1 MVLNLVWSLRNAT
14 LPTSYNRPQLD
25 NRWDPQ
31 SLPIPTVIM
40 SSHEVSDS
48 SRFRSA
54 AILTLTMVGLLWLVY
69 LGALIFDFGITQY
82 GIYPRRISGLTGIVF
97 APIIHGS
104 FAHLVSNSLP
114 IILLGTALMYGYPR
128 SAWPVLGFI
137 YVGTGLGVWLI
148 ARDAYHIGAS
158 GLTTGMLFFVFIIGL
173 LRRDPRA
180 IVLSMLVFFLYGS
193 MVWGV
198 FPSERGVS
206 FESHLCGAV
215 MGVILAFVFRNTDPK
230 LQKKRYS
237 WEGESLEDSDI
248 SEPDSNPDNSRRY
261 H

>member
-1 MVLNLVWSLRNAT
+1 MN
-14 LPTSYNRPQLD
+14 
-25 NRWDPQ
+25 
-31 SLPIPTVIM
+31 M
-40 SSHEVSDS
+40 STHEASDS

-54 AILTLTMVGLLWLVY
+54 AILSLTMVGILWLVY
-69 LGALIFDFGITQY
+69 LGASILDISITQF
-82 GIYPRRISGLTGIVF
+82 GIYPRRISGLTGIAF

-114 IILLGTALMYGYPR
+114 IIILGTALMYGYPR
-128 SAWPVLGFI
+128 SAWAVLGFL
-137 YVGTGLGVWLI
+137 YVGSGLGVWLI

-158 GLTTGMLFFVFIIGL
+158 GVTTGMLFFIFIIGL

-198 FPSERGVS
+198 FPSDPSVS

-215 MGVILAFVFRNTDPK
+215 MGAILAIVFRNTDSK

-237 WEGESLEDSDI
+237 WEGETLEDPEVL
-248 SEPDSNPDNSRRY
+248 EPDSNPDDSRRY